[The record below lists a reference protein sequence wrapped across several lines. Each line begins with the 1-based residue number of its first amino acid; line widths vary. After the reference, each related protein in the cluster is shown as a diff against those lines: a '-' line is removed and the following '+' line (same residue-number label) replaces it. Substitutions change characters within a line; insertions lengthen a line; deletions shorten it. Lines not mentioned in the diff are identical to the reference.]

1 MLERYRHARQ
11 RLGMADKKVASGLKM
26 PTQLVYYLLLG
37 VTVEIDEYVATENNI
52 ERFVNIIRRIHEIKI
67 AES

>member
-1 MLERYRHARQ
+1 
-11 RLGMADKKVASGLKM
+11 MADKKVASGLKM

-37 VTVEIDEYVATENNI
+37 ITVEIDEYVATENNI